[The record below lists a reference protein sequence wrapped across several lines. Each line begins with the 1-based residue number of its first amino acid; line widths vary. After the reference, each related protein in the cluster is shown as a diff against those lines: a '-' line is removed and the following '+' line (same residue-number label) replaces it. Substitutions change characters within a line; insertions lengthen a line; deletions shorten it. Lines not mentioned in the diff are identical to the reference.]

1 MNRGVLASL
10 IASALF
16 ATIFLVSGSLSEV
29 GHPEVFGWRVL
40 LTLLIVA
47 PVYAVV
53 PARRAQ
59 MISLLGRIK
68 ARPGLLFYGAIA
80 SVLVGVQL
88 WLFMY
93 APMNGYALATSLGYF
108 LLPLFMVAVG
118 RVAFSERLSQGQ
130 KIAVGLAAI
139 GVGHQLIFAGGL
151 AWPTLVICLGY
162 PLYFVAR
169 RRARF
174 ESNAAFTLEILFL
187 TPLAVYFILTGV
199 QLPGSGIPGGQ
210 VLSVLAIGV
219 LGALAMFLYLGAAS
233 VLSLS
238 VFGLLSYVEPI
249 LLLVAAVMMGEHL
262 FARDAFTYVPIIL
275 ALLLLAADAFR
286 ASRSLR

>member
-16 ATIFLVSGSLSEV
+16 GTIFLISGSLSGI
-29 GHPEVFGWRVL
+29 GHPEVFGWRIVV
-40 LTLLIVA
+40 TLAIVA
-47 PVYAVV
+47 PVYAIV

-80 SVLVGVQL
+80 SSLVGVQL

-108 LLPLFMVAVG
+108 LLPLFMVTVG
-118 RVAFSERLSQGQ
+118 RVVFSERLSQGQ

-151 AWPTLVICLGY
+151 AWPTLVICFGY

-174 ESNAAFTLEILFL
+174 ESNAAFTLEVLFL
-187 TPLAVYFILTGV
+187 TPLAVFFIVTGV
-199 QLPGSGIPGGQ
+199 QQPGTNMIP
-210 VLSVLAIGV
+210 VLAIGV
-219 LGALAMFLYLGAAS
+219 LGAMAMFLFLGAAS
-233 VLSLS
+233 LLSLS

-249 LLLVAAVMMGEHL
+249 LLLVAAVLMGEQL

-275 ALLLLAADAFR
+275 ALVLLALDAFR